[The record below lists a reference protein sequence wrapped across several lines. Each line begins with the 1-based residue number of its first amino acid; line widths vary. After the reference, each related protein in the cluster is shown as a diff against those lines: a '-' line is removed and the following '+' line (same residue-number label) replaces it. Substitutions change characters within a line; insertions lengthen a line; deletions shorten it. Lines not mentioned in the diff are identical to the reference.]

1 MKVMSKSVLV
11 MAAAATAACVAEG
24 GPSDYKKTVQRRV
37 APAKVE
43 SRIPGRTLVDFGKMA
58 FGFLELVPPAGAR
71 GPYDLRLR
79 QMEGKRLR
87 RATSPLQR
95 GVLFPGHGLRTPV

>member
-1 MKVMSKSVLV
+1 MKTTSRSILAV
-11 MAAAATAACVAEG
+11 AAAATAVCVAAG

-43 SRIPGRTLVDFGKMA
+43 CRIPGRTLVDFGKMA

-71 GPYDLRLR
+71 GPYEVRLG
-79 QMEGKRLR
+79 EL
-87 RATSPLQR
+87 L
-95 GVLFPGHGLRTPV
+95 